1 MTQAEIISER
11 FPHKVSAVFHNERR
25 ARDAANALAAKAGFS
40 SDQIDL
46 VDPHDPQLAHKV
58 EKDSGA
64 IFSTILR
71 SHAVLAVVGAV
82 AGLILAGVFVGAGF
96 DWATTSPGWVYGVF
110 AVVGG
115 AIGMLGAGL
124 VSIRPDHEPVIAETQ
139 GASKHGEWTVVV
151 HARDEDEKHRA
162 DELLEHYSKEVVES
176 L

>member
-11 FPHKVSAVFHNERR
+11 FPHKVSAVFQNARH

-40 SDQIDL
+40 SEQIDL
-46 VDPHDPQLAHKV
+46 VDPHDPQLARKV
-58 EKDSGA
+58 EKESGA

-71 SHAVLAVVGAV
+71 SHVVLAVVGAV
-82 AGLILAGVFVGAGF
+82 AGLILAGVLVGAGL

-124 VSIRPDHEPVIAETQ
+124 ISIRPDHEPVITETED
-139 GASKHGEWTVVV
+139 ASEHGEWTVVV
-151 HARDEDEKHRA
+151 HARDEGEKHHA
-162 DELLEHYSKEVVES
+162 NELLEHYSREVAES